1 MNTIIYMKPSD
12 MPMNTTI
19 QIFIMNTST
28 WKANQLIM
36 GIILICMTTVKW
48 NILTSIHLI
57 HYTCTNTKI
66 NCLFVKSHFFQI

>member
-19 QIFIMNTST
+19 QMFIMNTST

-48 NILTSIHLI
+48 NIFTSIHLI

-66 NCLFVKSHFFQI
+66 N